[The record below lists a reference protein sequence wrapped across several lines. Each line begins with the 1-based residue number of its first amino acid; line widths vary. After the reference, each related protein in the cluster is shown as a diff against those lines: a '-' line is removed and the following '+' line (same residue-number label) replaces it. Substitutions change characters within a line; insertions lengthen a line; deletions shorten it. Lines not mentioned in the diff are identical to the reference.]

1 MKSRGMSLR
10 KRLILLCSLL
20 MVAGMLLGIAYQVLQ
35 ARKRV
40 SDELVAATDLAW
52 HLLDSMLSMETD
64 RLHPFEK
71 AEMQSRLHKIEAVRH
86 LDIRIQG
93 TAEQILT
100 QGTLPADRTAPAWFV
115 DLVQVPEVER
125 RHPLAEGSN
134 EEVVIRSN
142 AAAEISEAWQ
152 ESRDFLA
159 VLLLLL
165 LGINTALYVTIGR
178 WLAPVRQIV
187 DSLVLAEQ
195 GDFTGQLPMAGL
207 PELRTITD
215 QLNQLKSVLL
225 SSKADNE
232 RLAMMSLQIQEAER
246 RNLAHDLHDEM
257 GQSLSAI
264 KAIAWSLQ
272 EQTRSLDA
280 TLGVGAEKIFT
291 IATGMSSQVR
301 TMLGRLRPALL
312 DELGLV
318 AAVRQMVREWNDT
331 HSSCRCD
338 LIVAPAFSEVPLEQ
352 QIHVYRI
359 LQEALTNIA
368 THAQARR
375 AEIVMQA
382 GAAFQIMISD
392 DGCGFDQQAQK
403 QGRGLSGLR
412 DRCQALG
419 GKLSLFTRPGIG
431 VRLNMVFPRVKDSQ
445 RENQHD

>member
-1 MKSRGMSLR
+1 MSLR
-10 KRLILLCSLL
+10 KRLIIMCSLL
-20 MVAGMLLGIAYQVLQ
+20 MVAGMLLGIGYQVMQ

-52 HLLDSMLSMETD
+52 HLLDSMLPMESG
-64 RLHPFEK
+64 RLEPLER
-71 AEMQSRLHKIEAVRH
+71 ADMQRRLGRIEAVRH
-86 LDIRIQG
+86 LDIRILG
-93 TAEQILT
+93 SSEQILT
-100 QGTLPADRTAPAWFV
+100 LGTQPSEQTAPAWFV
-115 DLVQVPEVER
+115 SLVQVPEVER
-125 RHPLAEGSN
+125 RHPIAEDSN
-134 EEVVIRSN
+134 DSVVIRSN
-142 AAAEISEAWQ
+142 ATAEIGEAWH

-165 LGINTALYVTIGR
+165 FGINGVLYVTLGH
-178 WLAPVRQIV
+178 WLAPIRQIV

-225 SSKADNE
+225 ASKADNE
-232 RLAMMSLQIQEAER
+232 RLALMSLQIQEAER

-264 KAIAWSLQ
+264 KAISWSLQ
-272 EQTRSLDA
+272 EQTRNRDA
-280 TLGVGAEKIFT
+280 TLGVGAEKIFV
-291 IATGMSSQVR
+291 IATTMSNQVR

-318 AAVRQMVREWNDT
+318 AAVRQMVREWNDN
-331 HSSCRCD
+331 HSGCRCE

-352 QIHVYRI
+352 QIHVFRI

-368 THAQARR
+368 THAHATR

-382 GAAFQIMISD
+382 AQNFQIMISD
-392 DGCGFDQQAQK
+392 DGCGFDQQLQK

-431 VRLNMVFPRVKDSQ
+431 LKLNMVFPRVKDSQ
-445 RENQHD
+445 GDS